1 MTNERDVTS
10 RDDSDRTNLMARAP
24 TPQTVAKPAAET
36 GAATAASAAAVKRR
50 VQLGDIGSAHGIR
63 GEVVVRSFT
72 ADPFDIAAYGVLE
85 DAKGRPVP
93 KLTVVRDSGRGLVC
107 RLDGVKDR
115 TAAEG
120 FRGTQLWVARERLPP
135 PEPGAY
141 YHVDL
146 IGLAAVSPAGDPVG
160 RIVDVANF
168 GAGDLIEVRLE
179 GGMRTE
185 YVPFTDAFVPSVDI
199 AAGTATV
206 VMPTADADGDGD
218 EPGDDEDADDG
229 GDDLKGGKHD
239 GPI

>member
-24 TPQTVAKPAAET
+24 TPQTVAIPAAET
-36 GAATAASAAAVKRR
+36 GAASAAAVNRR

-115 TAAEG
+115 TAAES

-146 IGLAAVSPAGDPVG
+146 IGLAAVSPTGDPVG

-168 GAGDLIEVRLE
+168 GAGDLIEVRLD

-185 YVPFTDAFVPSVDI
+185 YVPFTDAYVPTVDI

-206 VMPTADADGDGD
+206 VMPTAEEDGDAD
-218 EPGDDEDADDG
+218 EPSEDEDADDGDG
-229 GDDLKGGKHD
+229 GDDLKGGKRD
-239 GPI
+239 API